1 MKKAIVV
8 VVILGLM
15 SAGVL
20 GYRRWKTPA
29 TVQVLETAVVE
40 KASIREVLVATGMI
54 KSRVGA
60 LIKVGSRATGVIEEM
75 RVRVGDKV
83 HKGDLIARID
93 DREIQKT
100 LALDRASLE
109 AARNTLKE
117 VQTVYPKRIQEAEA
131 RFRLAE
137 INLRR
142 EKALIQEDYTTRDAV
157 DRAQS
162 EHDAARAV
170 LERLRRE
177 WETQQAVAEAKLK
190 EAEAKLKQ
198 DEIRLSYT
206 RIYAPIDGVVTE
218 VAAQQGETIVTG
230 LQTANLVVIMDP
242 TQLEMQ
248 IYVDETDIGRV
259 RLNQAVEY
267 SVDTY
272 PDRTFLGAITDI
284 YHQPVIRDNIVYY
297 LAIVK
302 ISPEDAAALRPEMT
316 TYCRIV
322 IREKADA
329 LSVPNSAI
337 KFEAGRQVVY
347 VLVEGQKTP
356 QKVPV
361 SVGIRGENRTEIVS
375 GLNEGQLVATK
386 MILPQAQGG
395 SGAGSGSGSG
405 ASAGRR

>member
-1 MKKAIVV
+1 MKKGIVV
-8 VVILGLM
+8 LVILGLVA
-15 SAGVL
+15 AGVL
-20 GYRRWKTPA
+20 GYRKWKAPSA
-29 TVQVLETAVVE
+29 VQVLETTAVE
-40 KASIREVLVATGMI
+40 RATIREILVATGMI

-60 LIKVGSRATGVIEEM
+60 LIKVGSRATGLIEEM
-75 RVRVGDKV
+75 RVRVGDRV

-117 VQTVYPKRIQEAEA
+117 VQTVYPQRIREAEA

-177 WETQQAVAEAKLK
+177 WETQLAVAEAKLK

-259 RLNQAVEY
+259 RLNQMVEY

-272 PDRTFLGAITDI
+272 PDRTFFGTITDI
-284 YHQPVIRDNIVYY
+284 YHQPVIRENIVYY

-302 ISPEDAAALRPEMT
+302 ISPEDAAVLRPEMT

-322 IREKADA
+322 LSEKTNA

-347 VLVEGQKTP
+347 VLVEGQETP

-361 SVGIRGENRTEIVS
+361 GVGIRGENRTEIVS
-375 GLNEGQLVATK
+375 GLSEGQLVATK
-386 MILPQAQGG
+386 IILPQAQGG
-395 SGAGSGSGSG
+395 HGAGPGSGSG
-405 ASAGRR
+405 AGAGRH